1 MPEAMHEV
9 VLPGCTPEPLMNY
22 LKALGILRLVA
33 EDCEHGD
40 PDARGFWRDDQ
51 FVLRSRLDKKAL
63 EVFFLEHYRPTPIVA
78 PWAGGSGFFE
88 RDNKEAVRALSQSS
102 SARAAGYR
110 DAIGLV
116 QQIIGD
122 ERVVEK
128 PRDEDKV
135 RLIQRYRRELPDEVV
150 SWMDAAM
157 VLQQDGQSFAPIL
170 GTGGN
175 DGRLDFTQNF
185 MQRIVLLGLHGSEQS
200 QQSSHWFALAA
211 FALPTKLHSASIGQF
226 APGRAG
232 GPNATQGMEGSSTD
246 NPWEFVLMLEGSLVL
261 AGAAVR
267 RLGTGGD
274 TKAVFPFTVRA
285 ADVGF
290 TSAGRDES
298 AASRGELWM
307 PLWERPSSLAEIT
320 MLFGEGRAEVCG
332 RPVRDAVT
340 FARAAATLGV
350 DRGITVFAR
359 TSLLKRSGKAFLAT
373 PAGRIV
379 VREQR
384 NADLLREID
393 PWLDS
398 FRSACSGDNMP
409 ARFTAALRGIDA
421 AIFDFCRYGGANH
434 FADILI
440 ALGRAE
446 REMALT
452 PGKIGQ
458 SKTKVTP
465 LAGLSFAWVRAAA
478 GTGGG
483 PESAPIGTA
492 ELDHEFQI
500 ALSLAGLRAA
510 EAEESR
516 VGPLRTNLEPVST
529 WYNRGGQRTGAKW
542 AEKDRAVVWN
552 AADLAANLS
561 GVLARRVMDGGRH
574 GCENLP
580 LAPARDSLAASP
592 AAIAAFLRGDLN
604 DQRIMDLLWGLML
617 ADPPHNHGF
626 HRQGSPGREAGA
638 SLAEQLSALPPLYC
652 LLKLLF
658 LPRDLVVS
666 QSRGRTF
673 WHLTPHGTRGTH
685 RIRPEPVILALLRSG
700 RVGEAAAIAMRR
712 LRASG
717 LTPLP
722 HRRSGRPSRDA
733 VWREVRLTP
742 RQGQRLAAALLIPI
756 DPTAINE
763 MVRSITRCDDFEEMT
778 PPPYGSDVHDHPP
791 AAAAAS
797 ISTME
802 T

>member
-33 EDCEHGD
+33 EDRQHGD
-40 PDARGFWRDDQ
+40 PGARGFWRDDQ
-51 FVLRSRLDKKAL
+51 FVLRSRLDRESL

-88 RDNKEAVRALSQSS
+88 KDNKEAVRALSQSS

-185 MQRIVLLGLHGSEQS
+185 MQRIVRLGLHGGEQS
-200 QQSSHWFALAA
+200 QQSSDWFALAA

-398 FRSACSGDNMP
+398 FRSACSSDNVP

-465 LAGLSFAWVRAAA
+465 IAGLSFAWVRAAA

-500 ALSLAGLRAA
+500 ALALAGMGAA
-510 EAEESR
+510 PDKECK
-516 VGPLRTNLEPVST
+516 VGPLRTNLEPFST
-529 WYNRGGQRTGAKW
+529 WYNRSEQRTGAKW
-542 AEKDRAVVWN
+542 AEKNRAVVWN
-552 AADLAANLS
+552 AADLAANLAA
-561 GVLARRVMDGGRH
+561 VLTRRVMDGHRN
-574 GCENLP
+574 GCQNLP
-580 LAPARDSLAASP
+580 LGPARASLAAST
-592 AAIAAFLRGDLN
+592 AAISAFLRGELDE
-604 DQRIMDLLWGLML
+604 RRVVDLLWGLML
-617 ADPPHNHGF
+617 ADRPNSACNG
-626 HRQGSPGREAGA
+626 QGLPICGA
-638 SLAEQLSALPPLYC
+638 SFDEHVSQLPPLYC

-658 LPRDLVVS
+658 LPRDLVVT
-666 QSRGRTF
+666 QSRA
-673 WHLTPHGTRGTH
+673 GTIWNLAPSDERRTH
-685 RIRPEPVILALLRSG
+685 RIRPEPAVLALLRSG

-722 HRRSGRPSRDA
+722 HRRSGGPSRDD
-733 VWREVRLTP
+733 VWREARLTP
-742 RQGQRLAAALLIPI
+742 REGQRLAAALLIPI
-756 DPTAINE
+756 DSKAINTL
-763 MVRSITRCDDFEEMT
+763 VHAITRGDDFDLRHESPDE
-778 PPPYGSDVHDHPP
+778 SCDHHAH
-791 AAAAAS
+791 AAAAMPTTPTTES
-797 ISTME
+797 
-802 T
+802 